1 MKKQSF
7 LTAVIII
14 LVIALITIIGS
25 IVYEEMINMK
35 KQVVQNTQ
43 VIVEQEVEN
52 DTIIDE
58 IEEEVIT
65 EDESEEEEIT
75 ENEIEEKTDENE
87 EVFEEESNT
96 EDVAK
101 SIDEKVIDL
110 VKKECGNDESV
121 SFSIERKKGTKYYVA
136 VKSNDVENIWYEVD
150 TETWEVSE
158 Y

>member
-65 EDESEEEEIT
+65 E
-75 ENEIEEKTDENE
+75 NEIEEKTDESE
-87 EVFEEESNT
+87 DEVGEESNT